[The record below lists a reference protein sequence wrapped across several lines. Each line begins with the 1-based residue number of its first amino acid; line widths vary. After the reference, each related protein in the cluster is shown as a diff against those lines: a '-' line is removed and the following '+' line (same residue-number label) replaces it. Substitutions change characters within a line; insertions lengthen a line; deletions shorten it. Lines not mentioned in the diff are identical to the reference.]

1 MSIFK
6 KKSILKVFL
15 LFLYIVKLSYSIDVY
30 AEVNEL
36 SLMDSKLNGL
46 LSVIYSDEF
55 DIKNGKVTGN
65 SINYYIEKNGKYFT
79 LNVDNAEVSEYLHD
93 LVGKNVE
100 VTILDNSYKNYIN
113 SIKINNISKNS
124 LDVSRIEVFDN
135 KHREQSNF
143 IQRMLP
149 AQVMKKPWLNILCK
163 FSNNITEPVD
173 TVFVQNM
180 FRNSFPFLEHYWKQV
195 TFGNIDIS
203 GTQTVGW
210 FILPKARNYY
220 VVGES
225 VKFAELA
232 RDCKAVAGSSFNSD
246 IYAGTN
252 LYFNDDL
259 GGPATGGFLEGN
271 RITWLPPWSHKMI
284 SVVAHEMGH
293 TYGLRHSSGEYSSEY
308 DSPWDMMSN
317 TYTNPGSIAPYKF
330 IPQHM
335 IAFHKYKLGVLSPSY
350 IWSNTDHD
358 ASKGVVVHINQLE
371 TKPTEANSYSILNI
385 YSSSGAHYTVE
396 ARNLI
401 DYDEGVP
408 ANAVIL
414 HKIINN
420 YRAYVVD
427 PDKDGD
433 PGDESA
439 QWTVGETF
447 KNDNGD
453 VEVEILSKTSTGF
466 NVKVTAPFS
475 TPIPI
480 YRLYNTKTGAQ
491 LYTRGVE
498 DRDKILMKY
507 PDFEYTDSVPAFYA
521 SLTDDGSM
529 PIYRLYNTK
538 SHTHLYTIGTVDRD
552 KILEKYSVFEF
563 TDGEPAFYLRTTL
576 N

>member
-6 KKSILKVFL
+6 KKSILKVLL
-15 LFLYIVKLSYSIDVY
+15 LFLCIVKLSYSIDVY

-46 LSVIYSDEF
+46 LSVMYSDEF
-55 DIKNGKVTGN
+55 DIKNGKVTRN

-100 VTILDNSYKNYIN
+100 VTILDNSYKNYTN
-113 SIKINNISKNS
+113 SIKTNNISKNS
-124 LDVSRIEVFDN
+124 LNVSKIEVFDN
-135 KHREQSNF
+135 KYREQSNT
-143 IQRMLP
+143 IQSMLP

-163 FSNNITEPVD
+163 FSDNITEPVD

-195 TFGNIDIS
+195 TFGNMDIS

-220 VVGES
+220 VVDES

-259 GGPATGGFLEGN
+259 GGPAMGGFIEGS
-271 RITWLPPWSHKMI
+271 RITWLPPWSQKMI

-371 TKPTEANSYSILNI
+371 TKPTETNSYSILNI
-385 YSSSGAHYTVE
+385 YSSSGIHYTVE

-507 PDFEYTDSVPAFYA
+507 PDFEYTDGVPAFYA
-521 SLTDDGSM
+521 SLTNDGSM